1 MSSLLVRNIRTLV
14 SAENTPRH
22 IVRGAEMASLPVVN
36 DAWLLAEN
44 GRIAAFGTMDN
55 CPERADTV
63 LDATGRFVLPA
74 WCDSHT
80 HIVFA
85 ATREEEFVDRIRG
98 LSYEEI
104 ARRGGGILNS
114 ARKMQEATE
123 DELLAGA
130 RARLYEVISTGT
142 GAIEI
147 KSGYG
152 LTFGSEMK
160 MLRVIRKLK
169 EESPIPVKA
178 TFLGAHAVPLEY
190 RERRN
195 DYISLIINEM
205 LPAVAGEG
213 LADYCDVFCD
223 KGFFTPDETDRILKA
238 ASVYGLKAKI
248 HANELGITGGVQVGI
263 ANHALSVD
271 HLEYTGDEEIEALLN
286 SSTIPAL
293 LPNCAFFLGI
303 PYPNA
308 RGMIDAGLPVA
319 LASDFNPGSA
329 PSGNMQFVISLAC
342 IRMKMLPEEAV
353 NAATVNGARAMELEN
368 EAGSVA
374 VGKLANLMISR
385 PMSSLAV
392 LPYHFG
398 SQMAET
404 VIVNGKVF
412 ENELSGPTIKT
423 TD

>member
-1 MSSLLVRNIRTLV
+1 MID
-14 SAENTPRH
+14 
-22 IVRGAEMASLPVVN
+22 LPVIN
-36 DAWLLAEN
+36 DAWILAEN
-44 GRIAAFGTMDN
+44 GRIAAFGTMEE
-55 CPERADTV
+55 CPGRADTM
-63 LDATGRFVLPA
+63 LDATGRFVFPS

-114 ARKMQEATE
+114 ARKMQAATE
-123 DELLAGA
+123 EDLLAGA
-130 RARLYEVISTGT
+130 RMRLQEVISMGT

-152 LTFGSEMK
+152 LTPESELK
-160 MLRVIRKLK
+160 MLRVIRRLR

-190 RERRN
+190 KDRRN

-205 LPAVAGEG
+205 LPEVAGEG

-223 KGFFTPDETDRILKA
+223 KGFFTPEETDKILKSA
-238 ASVYGLKAKI
+238 ATYGLKAKI
-248 HANELGITGGVQVGI
+248 HANELGITGGVQVGV
-263 ANHALSVD
+263 ANGALSVD
-271 HLEYTGDEEIEALLN
+271 HLEYTGREEIEALRN
-286 SSTIPAL
+286 SNTIPVL

-303 PYPNA
+303 PYPDA
-308 RGMIDAGLPVA
+308 RGMIDAGLQVA

-329 PSGNMQFVISLAC
+329 PSGNMPFVVSLAC
-342 IRMKMLPEEAV
+342 IRMKMMPEEAI
-353 NAATVNGARAMELEN
+353 NAATIVGARAMELEK
-368 EAGSVA
+368 EMGTLA
-374 VGKLANLMISR
+374 VGKRANLWISR
-385 PMSSLAV
+385 PMNTLAV

-398 SQMAET
+398 SNLVEK
-404 VIVNGKVF
+404 VVLNGQAL
-412 ENELSGPTIKT
+412 ENERSGPTIKT
-423 TD
+423 TA

>member
-1 MSSLLVRNIRTLV
+1 
-14 SAENTPRH
+14 
-22 IVRGAEMASLPVVN
+22 MADLPAID
-36 DAWLLAEN
+36 DAWLLSEN
-44 GRIAAFGTMDN
+44 GRIIAFGNMTD

-63 LDATGRFVLPA
+63 LDATDRFVLPA

-114 ARKMQEATE
+114 ARKMQAASEE
-123 DELLAGA
+123 DLLAGA
-130 RARLYEVISTGT
+130 RARLREVIGMGT

-152 LTFGSEMK
+152 LTLESELK

-190 RERRN
+190 KDRRE

-205 LPAVAGEG
+205 LPVVAGEG
-213 LADYCDVFCD
+213 LAEYCDVFCD
-223 KGFFTPDETDRILKA
+223 KGFFTPGETDKILKS
-238 ASVYGLKAKI
+238 ASVYGLKARI
-248 HANELGITGGVQVGI
+248 HANELGITGGVQVGV
-263 ANHALSVD
+263 ANNALSVD

-286 SSTIPAL
+286 SSTIPTL

-308 RGMIDAGLPVA
+308 RAMIDAGLPVA

-329 PSGNMQFVISLAC
+329 PSGNMPFVISLAC
-342 IRMKMLPEEAV
+342 IRMKMLPEEAI
-353 NAATVNGARAMELEN
+353 NAATINGARAMELEN
-368 EAGSVA
+368 EVGSVA
-374 VGKLANLMISR
+374 VGKRANLMISR
-385 PMSSLAV
+385 PMNSLAV

-398 SQMAET
+398 SQIAEK
-404 VIVNGKVF
+404 VIINGQVV
-412 ENELSGPTIKT
+412 
-423 TD
+423 

>member
-1 MSSLLVRNIRTLV
+1 MID
-14 SAENTPRH
+14 
-22 IVRGAEMASLPVVN
+22 LPVIN

-44 GRIAAFGTMDN
+44 GRIAAFGTMAE
-55 CPERADTV
+55 CPGRADTM
-63 LDATGRFVLPA
+63 LDATGRFVFPS

-114 ARKMQEATE
+114 ARKMQAATE
-123 DELLAGA
+123 DDLLAGA
-130 RARLYEVISTGT
+130 RMRLQEVISMGT

-152 LTFGSEMK
+152 LTPESELK
-160 MLRVIRKLK
+160 MLRVIRRLRD
-169 EESPIPVKA
+169 ESPIPVKA

-190 RERRN
+190 KDRRN

-205 LPAVAGEG
+205 LPEVAGEG

-223 KGFFTPDETDRILKA
+223 KGFFTPEETDKILKSA
-238 ASVYGLKAKI
+238 ATYGLKAKI
-248 HANELGITGGVQVGI
+248 HANELGITGGVQVGV
-263 ANHALSVD
+263 ANGALSVD
-271 HLEYTGDEEIEALLN
+271 HLEYTGREEIEALRN
-286 SSTIPAL
+286 SNTIPVL

-303 PYPNA
+303 PYPDA
-308 RGMIDAGLPVA
+308 RGMIDAGLQVA

-329 PSGNMQFVISLAC
+329 PSGNMPFVVSLAC
-342 IRMKMLPEEAV
+342 IRMKMMPEEAI
-353 NAATVNGARAMELEN
+353 NAATIVGARAMELEK
-368 EAGSVA
+368 EMGTLA
-374 VGKLANLMISR
+374 VGKRANLWISR
-385 PMSSLAV
+385 PMNTLAV

-398 SQMAET
+398 SNLVEK
-404 VIVNGKVF
+404 VVLNGQAL
-412 ENELSGPTIKT
+412 ENELSDPTIKAT
-423 TD
+423 A